1 MKQQNYTFTKDY
13 LDCIAQA
20 SLFVIKKN
28 IDNTEISPDDVFLG
42 VWKYI
47 EKSWFADVFWKMLWS
62 KFWSKMIWSYVDQK
76 FPEDQKF
83 PAQANV
89 KFVLQ
94 KSFQDT
100 FTLYKEKWLEKL
112 HFLVLFMSC
121 LDSLSDELT
130 TYLQKHEFDIWFTK
144 QKLEKIID
152 IIMEIDMTPIEF
164 FQMVHSMV
172 KALWL
177 NISDMEMFFDMSQ
190 IEHMET
196 MMSEGIDTLDPWS
209 WWWDQ
214 HKTKIDENS
223 KKEEKKLTIEYF
235 STDLT
240 DEARKWYL
248 DPVIWRWKEIQQ
260 IIYTLMRKTKNNPLL
275 IGEAW
280 VGKTAIVEWLA
291 QRIITKDVPQKLQNK
306 RLMMVDI
313 WSLVAWTKYR
323 WEFEARLKA
332 IVEEAMDPTNNIIMF
347 VDEVHTLIW
356 AWNAEWSADAANIL
370 KPLLSRWKIQM
381 VWATTFDEY
390 QKHIEKDA
398 ALKRRFQEITVDE
411 PSRDDTIAILK
422 WIREKFEAYHGVS
435 ISDESIEYSVR
446 YSMRYIMNKHL
457 PDKAIDLIDEA
468 CARVST
474 LSQKLENNSDYSKLE
489 KKIEKLQERIQTSIE
504 KQDYFKAAE
513 LKDKEEEM
521 KKQLSE
527 MRSQHTLP
535 DHLRPKVESIHVWQV
550 LSDKMWLPLE
560 QVTESEV
567 KQLSHLD
574 NDLKELIYSQ
584 EEAVNAVVRA
594 IRRSRLSPIEHKK
607 PIASFLF
614 LWPSWVG
621 KTYLAK
627 LLAEEYFGDPK
638 ALIRVDMSEF
648 MERHSVSK
656 LIWSA
661 PWYVW
666 YDEWW
671 MLTEQVRRKPYSV
684 ILFDEIEKAS
694 PDILN
699 IMLQILDEW
708 HLKDNKGRW
717 IDFKNTIIIMTSNLW
732 AEEFG
737 QKQVSIW
744 FDHMR
749 NTTSSWAWDDIGYD
763 EMSEEDFE
771 IVKERILAEVKE
783 FMAPELIN
791 RLSSMIVFRP
801 LSKDILWKIF
811 KKEFKNF
818 ITTWKQKK
826 WLKFPTFWP
835 KKISKIIDE
844 IYDPQLWARPIE
856 RYIHDEIE
864 PGLIEQVMSIW

>member
-20 SLFVIKKN
+20 SLFVMKKDVEN
-28 IDNTEISPDDVFLG
+28 NQIHADDVFFG

-47 EKSWFADVFWKMLWS
+47 ENSGYSEVFWKMLWS
-62 KFWSKMIWSYVDQK
+62 KFWSKLIWSYIEQS
-76 FPEDQKF
+76 FPEDQTF
-83 PAQANV
+83 PKQANV

-94 KSFQDT
+94 KSFQET

-121 LDSLSDELT
+121 LDDLSDEFT
-130 TYLQKHEFDIWFTK
+130 WYLKKHEFDVSFTK

-172 KALWL
+172 KALGL

-196 MMSEGIDTLDPWS
+196 MMSEWVDTIEPGEPS
-209 WWWDQ
+209 
-214 HKTKIDENS
+214 KTKIDENW

-235 STDLT
+235 ATDLT
-240 DEARKWYL
+240 DEARKWFL
-248 DPVIWRWKEIQQ
+248 DPVIWRDKEIQQ

-280 VGKTAIVEWLA
+280 VGKTAIVEWFA
-291 QRIITKDVPQKLQNK
+291 QKILTKDVPQKLQNK

-323 WEFEARLKA
+323 GEFEARLKA

-356 AWNAEWSADAANIL
+356 AGNAEWSADAANIL
-370 KPLLSRWKIQM
+370 KPLLSRGKIQM
-381 VWATTFDEY
+381 IWATTFDEY

-411 PSRDDTIAILK
+411 PSHDDTIAILK
-422 WIREKFEAYHGVS
+422 GIREKFEEYHGVT
-435 ISDESIEYSVR
+435 ISDESIDYAVS

-474 LSQKLENNSDYSKLE
+474 LNQKLEKNTSYTKLE
-489 KKIEKLQERIQTSIE
+489 KKIERLQESIQFSIE

-513 LKDKEEEM
+513 QKDREEEL
-521 KKQLSE
+521 KKQLTE
-527 MRSQHTLP
+527 MRNKNTLP
-535 DHLRPKVESIHVWQV
+535 EHLRPRIEALHVWQV

-567 KQLSHLD
+567 KQLAHLD
-574 NDLKELIYSQ
+574 TDLKDLIYAQ
-584 EEAVNAVVRA
+584 EEAVDAVVKA
-594 IRRSRLSPIEHKK
+594 IRRNRLSPIEHKK

-614 LWPSWVG
+614 LWPSGVG
-621 KTYLAK
+621 KTYMAK
-627 LLAEEYFGDPK
+627 LLANEYFADPK
-638 ALIRVDMSEF
+638 ALIRVDMSEL
-648 MERHSVSK
+648 MEKSSVSK

-684 ILFDEIEKAS
+684 VLFDEIEKAS
-694 PDILN
+694 PDVLN
-699 IMLQILDEW
+699 IMLQILDEG
-708 HLKDNKGRW
+708 HVKDNKGRR
-717 IDFKNTIIIMTSNLW
+717 IDFKNTIIIMTSNLG
-732 AEEFG
+732 AEEFWH
-737 QKQVSIW
+737 KQVTIW

-749 NTTSSWAWDDIGYD
+749 EHWWTIDNTIHK
-763 EMSEEDFE
+763 EMSDEDFSV
-771 IVKERILAEVKE
+771 VKERVMGEVKE
-783 FMAPELIN
+783 FLSPELMN
-791 RLSSMIVFRP
+791 RLSSMIVFKP
-801 LSKDILWKIF
+801 LSKEVLQKIF
-811 KKEFKNF
+811 KKEFKEF

-826 WLKFPTFWP
+826 WLKFPSFWP

-844 IYDPQLWARPIE
+844 IYDPQLWARPIG

-864 PGLIEQVMSIW
+864 PGLIDQVMEIG